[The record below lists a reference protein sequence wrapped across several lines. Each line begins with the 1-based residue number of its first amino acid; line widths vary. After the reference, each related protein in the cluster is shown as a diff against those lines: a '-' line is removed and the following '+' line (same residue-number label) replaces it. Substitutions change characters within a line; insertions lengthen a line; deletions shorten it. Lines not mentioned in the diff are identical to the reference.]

1 MVEGGK
7 QGTGRGSAEKGA
19 PLVEANFT
27 VVVSSRFL
35 KNTNISLPSFLNHS
49 RWARSVFIFTV
60 LQQLFLLLSSFVSL
74 HCLAST
80 QSGPEAYFGRFHTNM
95 FDFYNTSKIQLQ
107 GAKMIK
113 DYLYPPPNKHF
124 FCLHILPLFLELSSS
139 PSTLHKS
146 L

>member
-1 MVEGGK
+1 MRRRVH
-7 QGTGRGSAEKGA
+7 RS
-19 PLVEANFT
+19 LRRIFT

-60 LQQLFLLLSSFVSL
+60 LQQLFLLLLSSFVSL

-95 FDFYNTSKIQLQ
+95 FDFYNRSKVQLQ

-113 DYLYPPPNKHF
+113 DYLYPPPNTHP
-124 FCLHILPLFLELSSS
+124 FCLLILPLFLELSSF
-139 PSTLHKS
+139 PSTLHKN